1 MSDNHMTKRVAL
13 VTGGSS
19 GIGKATAEALAK
31 DGYVV
36 YAAARR
42 VEQMDDLKALGCI
55 PVKVDVTKDEDL
67 IAVVEQISRDH
78 GGVDILVNNAGLS
91 LYGSVEEAPL
101 DKARYQFDVNFF
113 AQGRLTQLVLPHM
126 REQRWGKIVNVSS
139 GEGKVHAPLA
149 AWYVASKFAL
159 EGFSDCLRA
168 ETAQFNIDVVIIE
181 PGAID
186 TPITGGFIDPLLDYS
201 GSGPYGQI
209 AHKMADWFRNMSA
222 QKGTA
227 SPASLMGETILEA
240 IKAPRPKTRYAA
252 GVGVRRAIFFRRWLS
267 DRMFDRFMMRMLG

>member
-1 MSDNHMTKRVAL
+1 MNDANKGKRVAL
-13 VTGGSS
+13 VTGASS
-19 GIGKATAEALAK
+19 GIGKATAEALVN
-31 DGYVV
+31 DCFIV

-42 VEQMDDLKALGCI
+42 VEIMDDLKRLGCI
-55 PVKVDVTKDEDL
+55 PIKMDVTKDEDL
-67 IAVVEQISRDH
+67 VAVVERIERDN
-78 GGVDILVNNAGLS
+78 GGVDVLVNNAGLS
-91 LYGSVEEAPL
+91 LYGSVEEAPF

-113 AQGRLTQLVLPHM
+113 GQGRLTQLILPHM
-126 REQRWGKIVNVSS
+126 RKQLWGKIVNVSS

-168 ETAQFNIDVVIIE
+168 ETAQFNIDVIIIE

-186 TPITGGFIDPLLDYS
+186 TPITGGFIDPLLEYS
-201 GSGPYGQI
+201 GSGPYRTI

-222 QKGTA
+222 EKGTA
-227 SPASLMGETILEA
+227 SPPSLMGETILQA
-240 IKAPRPKTRYAA
+240 INAGRPRTRYAA

>member
-1 MSDNHMTKRVAL
+1 MTDTRKDKRVAL
-13 VTGGSS
+13 VTGASS

-31 DGYVV
+31 DGLTV

-42 VEQMDDLKALGCI
+42 VELMDDLKQLECI
-55 PVKVDVTKDEDL
+55 PVKMDVTKDEDL
-67 IAVVEQISRDH
+67 IAVVNQIERDN

-113 AQGRLTQLVLPHM
+113 GQARLTQLVLPHM
-126 REQRWGKIVNVSS
+126 RKQRWGKIVNVSS

-149 AWYVASKFAL
+149 AWYVSSKFAL

-168 ETAQFNIDVVIIE
+168 ETAQFDIDVIIIE

-186 TPITGGFIDPLLDYS
+186 TPITGGFIDPLLEYS
-201 GSGPYGQI
+201 GSGPYGTI
-209 AHKMADWFRNMSA
+209 AQKMADWFRNMSTE
-222 QKGTA
+222 KGTA
-227 SPASLMGETILEA
+227 SPPSLMGETIRQA
-240 IKAPRPKTRYAA
+240 IKAKQPKTRYAA